1 MKNNMK
7 AISTILVVLIIACS
21 LVAFVACDKPAEPQP
36 VEPHVPVADPI
47 DDNYRVFYQI
57 FVGSFS
63 DSNGDGTGDI
73 RGIINRFDYLNDGD
87 IADSDSLGVQGI
99 WLTPIYLSNTYHK
112 YDAINYYTI
121 DPKFGTMEDLEE
133 LIALCHERNVKLILD
148 LPINHTALSNSW
160 FQQFAQAHKVG
171 DVENQYYDYYVYGTI
186 NDFVGKKYNSIP
198 GCTGEYYECNFDSG
212 MPELNFDNP
221 EVRQAVLDVA
231 KFYLDKGIDGFRF
244 DAIKYIYYGE
254 TQKSVD
260 FWKWYMGELNAYKE
274 DIYCVGE
281 CWSADAETL
290 RYVEALNCFNFQLA
304 SSGVEG
310 YIARTAKGGNL
321 ATYTNYLQNYQAS
334 VLESNPNGMVMSFLS
349 NHDNDRIAGALTVSS
364 GTMFMGANLNIL
376 TPGSPF
382 IYYGEEIGLKG
393 SRGSSNTDANRRLA
407 MLWGDDDTVKNPYGS
422 TYASKYQTNGT
433 VADHLANPTSLLQH
447 YEKLINVRTKYP
459 EIARGTYTA
468 LTYSTSKFGGF
479 KVEYNGSVIGIFHN
493 VSTEPITI
501 DLASATQGGVNFTT
515 LLETLGFGFNGA
527 TLNGTILTIP
537 ALSSVIV
544 G

>member
-1 MKNNMK
+1 MK
-7 AISTILVVLIIACS
+7 AFRVAIALFVITCS
-21 LVAFVACDKPAEPQP
+21 LFGLVACNPASDEPVTP
-36 VEPHVPVADPI
+36 PEPHVPVADTT
-47 DDNYRVFYQI
+47 DDNYRVFYEI

-260 FWKWYMGELNAYKE
+260 FWKWYMGELTAYKE

-310 YIARTAKGGNL
+310 YIARTAKGGNV

-349 NHDNDRIAGALTVSS
+349 NHDNDRIAGALTLSS
-364 GTMFMGANLNIL
+364 GTMYIGANLNIL

-433 VADHLANPTSLLQH
+433 VVDHLSNPTSLLQH

-501 DLASATQGGVNFTT
+501 DLASATQGGVNFTI

-544 G
+544 R

>member
-260 FWKWYMGELNAYKE
+260 FWKWYMGELTAYKE

-501 DLASATQGGVNFTT
+501 DLASATQGGVNFTI

-527 TLNGTILTIP
+527 TLNGTTLTIP

-544 G
+544 R

>member
-1 MKNNMK
+1 MK
-7 AISTILVVLIIACS
+7 AISTIIVVLIIACS

-221 EVRQAVLDVA
+221 EVRQAVLEVA

-260 FWKWYMGELNAYKE
+260 FWKWYMGELTAYKE

-501 DLASATQGGVNFTT
+501 DLASATQGGVNFTI

>member
-7 AISTILVVLIIACS
+7 AISTIIVVLIIACS

-221 EVRQAVLDVA
+221 EVRQAVLEVA

-260 FWKWYMGELNAYKE
+260 FWKWYMGELTAYKE

-501 DLASATQGGVNFTT
+501 DLASATQGGVNFTI

>member
-260 FWKWYMGELNAYKE
+260 FWKWYMGELTAYKE

-433 VADHLANPTSLLQH
+433 VAEHLANPTSLLQH

>member
-7 AISTILVVLIIACS
+7 AISTIIVVLIIACS

-231 KFYLDKGIDGFRF
+231 KFYLEKGIDGFRF

-260 FWKWYMGELNAYKE
+260 FWKWYMGELTAYKE

-433 VADHLANPTSLLQH
+433 VAEHLANPTSLLQH

-501 DLASATQGGVNFTT
+501 DLASATQGGVNFTI

>member
-501 DLASATQGGVNFTT
+501 DLASATQGGVNFTI

>member
-1 MKNNMK
+1 MK
-7 AISTILVVLIIACS
+7 AFRVAIALFVITCS
-21 LVAFVACDKPAEPQP
+21 LFGLVACNPASDEPVTP
-36 VEPHVPVADPI
+36 PEPHVPVADTT
-47 DDNYRVFYQI
+47 DDNYRVFYEI

-260 FWKWYMGELNAYKE
+260 FWKWYMGELTAYKE

-310 YIARTAKGGNL
+310 YIARTAKGGNV

-349 NHDNDRIAGALTVSS
+349 NHDNDRIAGALTLSS
-364 GTMFMGANLNIL
+364 GTMYIGANLNIL

-433 VADHLANPTSLLQH
+433 VVDHLSNPTSLLQH

-501 DLASATQGGVNFTT
+501 DLASATQGGVNFTI

-527 TLNGTILTIP
+527 TLNGTTLTIP

-544 G
+544 K